1 MREWTVIVYGQV
13 LSCIAK
19 IHFPG
24 ENHFKNVRQLTFG
37 GVNTEAYFSFND
49 HYLTLQAAGYGTNC
63 DQIYRLDLN
72 KSANQAMDRI
82 STGIGSCTCS
92 FFYPNNKDILYAGNF
107 HKTKMNAK
115 KGTNDDSCPVR
126 KCQSP
131 EAKVD
136 PKLKQLCNTS
146 YTWDIF
152 PTYDIFKVNEY
163 GNIIAQLTNNNVYDA
178 EAVISPDGTKI
189 LYTSMENGDLDLYL
203 MDLDGS
209 NKKQI
214 TNTLGY
220 DGGGF
225 FSPDIIIWF
234 PPTEMELYVVN
245 VDGTEMRPVF
255 KDGLGRANWAPYYL
269 FDNKRII
276 FSSNFNSTGYDYNSF
291 DLYIVDEDGTNL
303 EKITH
308 DEKYFDSF
316 PMFSHRGDKI
326 VWASSRGSKKPTDI
340 NIFIADWVDSPR
352 EEEEEEFADSWEK
365 AKEEMLITNRV
376 RQIANTTRVVW
387 QNTSTLSF
395 DGIVHFEGERH
406 FKNVN
411 KLTFGGQNR

>member
-1 MREWTVIVYGQV
+1 MG
-13 LSCIAK
+13 K
-19 IHFPG
+19 
-24 ENHFKNVRQLTFG
+24 
-37 GVNTEAYFSFND
+37 
-49 HYLTLQAAGYGTNC
+49 
-63 DQIYRLDLN
+63 
-72 KSANQAMDRI
+72 I

-107 HKTKMNAK
+107 HKKKMNAM

-131 EAKVD
+131 QAKVD
-136 PKLKQLCNTS
+136 HVESRKSKKKLPRGMTNVKMDYTLKNSVSSPWLFQRTSSVESLSSISLYRGNTS

-189 LYTSMENGDLDLYL
+189 LFTSMENGDLDLYL
-203 MDLDGS
+203 MDLDGP

-225 FSPDIIIWF
+225 LSSDSKKIVFRASRPKREEEIQKYRDLLHYNLVS
-234 PPTEMELYVVN
+234 PTEMELYVAN

-269 FDNKRII
+269 SDNKQII
-276 FSSNFNSTGYDYNSF
+276 FSPNFDSTGYDYNSF
-291 DLYIVDEDGTNL
+291 DLYIVDEDDTNL
-303 EKITH
+303 KKITH

-316 PMFSHRGDKI
+316 PMFSLRGNKI

-340 NIFIADWVDSPR
+340 NIFIADWVD
-352 EEEEEEFADSWEK
+352 
-365 AKEEMLITNRV
+365 
-376 RQIANTTRVVW
+376 
-387 QNTSTLSF
+387 
-395 DGIVHFEGERH
+395 
-406 FKNVN
+406 
-411 KLTFGGQNR
+411 